1 MRLLFL
7 RTALKKLTRK
17 AVADALG
24 IHVKRLQ
31 TYEIARVP
39 LPNEVGLRFCARF
52 DVSQRWLA
60 LGKGEP
66 FGAKDIPPDLKAI
79 IEDCRLFSGAYSRH
93 LYTLFP
99 AVPDSLKGFLQDKSP
114 ELARQGVA
122 FSLAGVTYGYG
133 LDSPAEMANALGDH
147 LSLKLSRMA
156 PEKRVQFRNYILQ
169 AVENFDSSEKMGV
182 DTISQSGN
190 TQSVKSELEKLIQR
204 LKAATKSPGLKAE
217 LARSL
222 GVAPTRI
229 SEWLSGAREPG
240 GNYTLQLL
248 RWVVQ
253 HERQK

>member
-79 IEDCRLFSGAYSRH
+79 IEECRLFSDAFSRH

-99 AVPDSLKGFLQDKSP
+99 AVPDSLKGFLQEKSP

-182 DTISQSGN
+182 DTVSINEHNEAVKAQLPTLLKRLKEATRERGK
-190 TQSVKSELEKLIQR
+190 KSEL
-204 LKAATKSPGLKAE
+204 AAL
-217 LARSL
+217 L
-222 GVAPTRI
+222 GVSKTRVWQ
-229 SEWLSGAREPG
+229 WLSGTNEPG
-240 GNYTLQLL
+240 GETTLQLL
-248 RWVVQ
+248 RWVEQ
-253 HERQK
+253 QERQK